1 MKTDCFK
8 IKGESSKKKMN
19 ELFWQDSEMT
29 FTYLCFQVESP
40 TRLHTL
46 LNQTPGLKPNFAWG
60 ALKWR
65 SRKNSLA
72 SPEPGVTLV
81 RMDI

>member
-1 MKTDCFK
+1 
-8 IKGESSKKKMN
+8 MN

-29 FTYLCFQVESP
+29 FTYLYFQVESP
-40 TRLHTL
+40 TRSHTL
-46 LNQTPGLKPNFAWG
+46 LIQTPGLKPNLAWG

-81 RMDI
+81 RVDI